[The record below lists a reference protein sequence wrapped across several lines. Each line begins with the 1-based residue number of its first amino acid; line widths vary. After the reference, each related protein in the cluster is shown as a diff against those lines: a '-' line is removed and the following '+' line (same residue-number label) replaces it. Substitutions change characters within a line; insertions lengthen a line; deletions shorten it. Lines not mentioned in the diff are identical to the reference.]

1 MLNPD
6 KVAEFARQ
14 LAAHQPGS
22 DAYQAIHQEFLAYAA
37 PLILQFST
45 QYHDFAPRPD
55 GAIACTMDDYREA
68 RRRVAYVV
76 DTRTG
81 FIWPVEQD
89 VQRGTRYQGVA
100 PYSL

>member
-14 LAAHQPGS
+14 LAAHEAGTA
-22 DAYQAIHQEFLAYAA
+22 AYQAVQQEFLAYAA
-37 PLILQFST
+37 PFIRQFST
-45 QYHDFAPRPD
+45 HYHDFAPRPD
-55 GAIACTMDDYREA
+55 GHVACTMDDYRAA
-68 RRRVAYVV
+68 RQRVAYVV

-89 VQRGTRYQGVA
+89 VQRGTRYQEI
-100 PYSL
+100 SKQ